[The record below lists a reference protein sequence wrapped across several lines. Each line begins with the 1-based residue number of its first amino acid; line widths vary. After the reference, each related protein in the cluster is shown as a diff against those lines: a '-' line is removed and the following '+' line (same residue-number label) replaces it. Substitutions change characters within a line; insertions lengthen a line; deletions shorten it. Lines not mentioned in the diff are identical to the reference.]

1 MQNQNNSG
9 LAGHAY
15 QQMRQAI
22 LKGEHPPGAV
32 LFESHLAEKL
42 GMSRTPIREALQVLA
57 RDGFVEIVPNRGYF
71 VPRMSLSDIRELYEL
86 RESLEG
92 FATRCATLRVTN
104 AEIEEL
110 GVLFEKYERAQT
122 WEAWVEVGTEFHNRI
137 TSLAR
142 NKRLTTFL
150 DSLNAQISMTRQ
162 TQLRDVQGR
171 REESVEEHR
180 AILDAIKQRDPDAA
194 EKHARAHVRLSY
206 EATIRGFHSGHQ
218 L

>member
-1 MQNQNNSG
+1 MQNQNG
-9 LAGHAY
+9 LAAQAY
-15 QQMRQAI
+15 QQMREAI
-22 LKGEHPPGAV
+22 LEGEHPPGAV

-71 VPRMSLSDIRELYEL
+71 VPRMSLADIRELYEL

-92 FATRCATLRVTN
+92 FATRCATLRATDS
-104 AEIEEL
+104 EIEEL
-110 GVLFEKYERAQT
+110 VHLFEKYERAQT
-122 WEAWVEVGTEFHNRI
+122 WKASVQIGTEFHNKI
-137 TSLAR
+137 ISLAC

-150 DSLNAQISMTRQ
+150 DSLKAQISMTRQ
-162 TQLRDVQGR
+162 TQLRDVKGR
-171 REESVEEHR
+171 REESVLEHR

-218 L
+218 S